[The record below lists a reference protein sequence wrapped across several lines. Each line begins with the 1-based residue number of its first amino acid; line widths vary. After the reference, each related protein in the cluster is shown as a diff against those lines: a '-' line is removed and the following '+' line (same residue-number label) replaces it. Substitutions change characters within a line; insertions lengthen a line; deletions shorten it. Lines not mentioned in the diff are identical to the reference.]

1 MHIALPERLH
11 DAARRARIDG
21 AHEQMGRVG
30 HQYIGVH
37 ATALP
42 ARMIFQPVEVVLA
55 VVRREKAGLAV
66 VSALNEM
73 QRYAGKRKTGAA
85 GHRSVQ
91 CMGMQ

>member
-1 MHIALPERLH
+1 M
-11 DAARRARIDG
+11 DRI
-21 AHEQMGRVG
+21 G

-42 ARMIFQPVEVVLA
+42 ALMIFQPVEVVLA
-55 VVRREKAGLAV
+55 VVRCEKAGLAV

-85 GHRSVQ
+85 GHRSVR
-91 CMGMQ
+91 CMWMQ